1 MKSCPT
7 CNRTYPDDTLAFC
20 LVDGSVLS
28 APYDPQMAQP
38 YSQPYGSEHPTIE
51 MSNAASKTSDTIPS
65 LSAQPVFIPEVKQS
79 SSKKRSGKGWL
90 IVSILVSLAIIGGLV
105 IGFGWSRWFGSN
117 NSTAKQSANENMSGA
132 ENINSATPTPSASA
146 TPSATPQSTPT
157 PKSTPSTVKKIDIT
171 GTWTGTFA
179 NRDGILFINS
189 QDGDSFSGI
198 LKNSKGAIVAVSGHI
213 NLDTRQI
220 SFQENRVIQ
229 AASEGPDWILG
240 TDAGSLSADG
250 KRLSG
255 SGRDKAGHAYT
266 WTFAK

>member
-28 APYDPQMAQP
+28 APYDHQAARP
-38 YSQPYGSEHPTIE
+38 YSRPHDSEYPTME
-51 MSNAASKTSDTIPS
+51 MSNAVSKTNDTIPS
-65 LSAQPVFIPEVKQS
+65 LSAQPLFIQEAGGS
-79 SSKKRSGKGWL
+79 SSSVKRSNKRWL
-90 IVSILVSLAIIGGLV
+90 IVSLLVSLAVIVGLV
-105 IGFGWSRWFGSN
+105 IGFGWSRWFGGN
-117 NSTAKQSANENMSGA
+117 NSVAKQSGN
-132 ENINSATPTPSASA
+132 ENINSATPKPSASA
-146 TPSATPQSTPT
+146 APSATPQSTPT
-157 PKSTPSTVKKIDIT
+157 PKSTPSPVKKIDVT

-213 NLDTRQI
+213 NSETRQI
-220 SFQENRVIQ
+220 SIQENRVVQ

-240 TDAGSLSADG
+240 SESGSLSADG
-250 KRLSG
+250 KRMSG
-255 SGRDKAGHAYT
+255 SGKDKAGHAYT
-266 WTFAK
+266 WTFSK

>member
-28 APYDPQMAQP
+28 APYDPQTARPQT
-38 YSQPYGSEHPTIE
+38 QPYGSEHPTIE

-65 LSAQPVFIPEVKQS
+65 SSPQPVFIQEAVGGFPT
-79 SSKKRSGKGWL
+79 KKRSSKRWL
-90 IVSILVSLAIIGGLV
+90 IVSLLVSIAVIGGLV

-117 NSTAKQSANENMSGA
+117 SSTAKQSGSENM
-132 ENINSATPTPSASA
+132 NSTTPEPSASA

-157 PKSTPSTVKKIDIT
+157 PKSTPSPAKKIDVT

-179 NRDGILFINS
+179 NRDGILFINN
-189 QDGDSFSGI
+189 QNGDSFSGI

-213 NLDTRQI
+213 NFEPCDSSRVRRPRLD
-220 SFQENRVIQ
+220 
-229 AASEGPDWILG
+229 
-240 TDAGSLSADG
+240 
-250 KRLSG
+250 SG
-255 SGRDKAGHAYT
+255 NGYWLYFSGRQKNN
-266 WTFAK
+266 WER

>member
-28 APYDPQMAQP
+28 APYDPQTARP
-38 YSQPYGSEHPTIE
+38 HSQPYGSEHPTVE
-51 MSNAASKTSDTIPS
+51 MSNAAYKTNDTIPS
-65 LSAQPVFIPEVKQS
+65 SSPQPIFIPEARGS
-79 SSKKRSGKGWL
+79 SSAKKRSSKRWL
-90 IVSILVSLAIIGGLV
+90 IISLLVSLAIIVGLV
-105 IGFGWSRWFGSN
+105 IGFGWSRWFSSN
-117 NSTAKQSANENMSGA
+117 NSLAKQPGNENM
-132 ENINSATPTPSASA
+132 NSATPRPSASA

-157 PKSTPSTVKKIDIT
+157 PKSTPSPVKKIDVT

-189 QDGDSFSGI
+189 QNGDSFSGI

-213 NLDTRQI
+213 NFDTRQI

-240 TDAGSLSADG
+240 TDTGSLSVDG
-250 KRLSG
+250 KRISG
-255 SGRDKAGHAYT
+255 SGRDKAGHAYA
-266 WTFAK
+266 WTFTK